1 MVFRSRN
8 IHTKKGIMITKKILV
23 TPGDG
28 IGPEVT
34 KQAIH
39 VLKTVAQRF
48 ELQLELSEKPVGH
61 SDDNDLANTDDEW
74 TFIDNGDGTGTI
86 THQRADNS
94 RYTWA
99 YSSGVQE
106 DDTVFGDD
114 TAIGTLGPRV
124 KYDATATEEETE
136 LP

>member
-48 ELQLELSEKPVGH
+48 ELQLELSEKHVGGIAY
-61 SDDNDLANTDDEW
+61 DL
-74 TFIDNGDGTGTI
+74 TGTPI
-86 THQRADNS
+86 PDETLKAAKKFRC
-94 RYTWA
+94 
-99 YSSGVQE
+99 SSVGCSWRPKM
-106 DDTVFGDD
+106 G
-114 TAIGTLGPRV
+114 TA
-124 KYDATATEEETE
+124 
-136 LP
+136 